1 MCTLTCWEL
10 VGGIIGKTNMF
21 VGEFS
26 LLFGR
31 LWYLDE
37 GDFKF
42 LDHFAGVSH
51 KMWYGL
57 QV

>member
-1 MCTLTCWEL
+1 
-10 VGGIIGKTNMF
+10 MF

-31 LWYLDE
+31 LRYLDV
-37 GDFKF
+37 GDFRF